1 MYAETISQNVGFMKQ
16 NLGGGFHLFLNVLA
30 SVIRIFPKRDEEPAI
45 KWTCRKAKWQ
55 LGPRQTL
62 QTIFENSRYL
72 VGAPKHGKT
81 ATLL

>member
-16 NLGGGFHLFLNVLA
+16 NLGGGFHFLLSYNVLA
-30 SVIRIFPKRDEEPAI
+30 SVIRIFPMRDEEPAI
-45 KWTCRKAKWQ
+45 KWTCRWQ

-62 QTIFENSRYL
+62 QTIFETSRYL